1 LVDIKDFGKD
11 EARKRRR
18 PCRLMEGF
26 DMLPRAMISMLAAT
40 ILLLTSTAASAA
52 GEQEAQTFIRD
63 LAQNAITTVAAR
75 NISDAERDANFRHLF
90 ISAFDIPEIGKF
102 VLSRQWRLISP
113 EKQGEFL
120 KEFENTQV
128 VSWGRR
134 FKTYN
139 GVRLEALGARVEGDN
154 VWLVDSRIIRPQ
166 ATPVSVQWRVHR
178 DTAAT
183 LRITDIIV
191 AGASMILTH
200 RDDYTAALRGNGGSI
215 DALLAT
221 MRARNE
227 QERPLATS
235 SAVGAGK

>member
-1 LVDIKDFGKD
+1 MVHW
-11 EARKRRR
+11 
-18 PCRLMEGF
+18 LMKGF
-26 DMLPRAMISMLAAT
+26 DMLPRALMSIV
-40 ILLLTSTAASAA
+40 AASILFLALLPANAA
-52 GEQEAQTFIRD
+52 GDQEAQSFIQD
-63 LAQNAITTVAAR
+63 LAQKAITTVAVR
-75 NISDAERDANFRHLF
+75 NISDEERDGNFRHLF

-128 VSWGRR
+128 VSWARR

-139 GVRLEALGARVEGDN
+139 GVRLETLGGRDEGDSA
-154 VWLVDSRIIRPQ
+154 WLVDSQIIRPQ
-166 ATPVSVQWRVHR
+166 ASPVSVQWHVHR
-178 DTAAT
+178 DTDGS

-200 RDDYTAALRGNGGSI
+200 RDDYAAALRSNGGSI

-221 MRARNE
+221 MRSGIER
-227 QERPLATS
+227 ERPLAAS
-235 SAVGAGK
+235 SPK